1 MKAPIFGETERRSSS
16 RAAAKTPGSG
26 QRQRNCRAAPRASL
40 AFRPPASR
48 WAAWASSSA
57 AGSGL
62 LGTLASAGSVI
73 GSTEV
78 YRGEVDVGRRRVD
91 VVMSHERLHHQ
102 KVHARFGERGAEG
115 VPQGVGMAGWHAG
128 ALAVIAKDAAQ
139 PRRGEGLAPMWALR
153 HDEQRLRSRLGALG
167 GEIGLD
173 EAGDLRIEW
182 DGAFLVALADDAH
195 PATPDVHVGHLEAE
209 NLGRAQAGEQHE
221 PGDGAVPLA
230 AKAREQRCGLGPVE
244 PAWQPSRLSQRQLR
258 ARLRSPKVG
267 EQPTALADG
276 AAASSQIGRATR
288 LNSS

>member
-26 QRQRNCRAAPRASL
+26 QRQRNCRAAPK
-40 AFRPPASR
+40 
-48 WAAWASSSA
+48 ASSSA

-167 GEIGLD
+167 E
-173 EAGDLRIEW
+173 E
-182 DGAFLVALADDAH
+182 
-195 PATPDVHVGHLEAE
+195 
-209 NLGRAQAGEQHE
+209 
-221 PGDGAVPLA
+221 
-230 AKAREQRCGLGPVE
+230 
-244 PAWQPSRLSQRQLR
+244 
-258 ARLRSPKVG
+258 RS
-267 EQPTALADG
+267 EE
-276 AAASSQIGRATR
+276 R
-288 LNSS
+288 